1 MFSKTYEKIRYQ
13 SRFVVHISRRDLP
26 KRLASTF
33 LVCGIM
39 LWLGEW
45 RSAALIGGAILF
57 FEACG
62 LTLHLT
68 MPARD
73 ALVSPG
79 RVLVIWLVNWTSIG
93 AFIAPA
99 FVFTGQGSVAMLLA
113 GYLWLFGIFVHI
125 SNTFAALPFFNWSL
139 MIPSFSAAFVV
150 YYLSAG
156 MVYAQASPWQWLVTA
171 GMMVVY
177 IFNTVETLSKQ
188 KDTAHAL
195 ERAREEANA
204 RLRALEH
211 LSLHDSLTGLLNR
224 RAFDIELGRM
234 LAAPQPGGQ
243 TAVFLMDLDGFKPI
257 NDTYSHEAGD
267 HVLVEIGRR
276 LRRIA
281 GTRGIA
287 ARLGGDE
294 FALAFPGVEGS
305 GAALRLAERVARA
318 MQAPVHYLD
327 RALQVSAS
335 VGISLG
341 QDGKLGV
348 EALCAQADQAMFKA
362 KSESGGHA
370 ALYEPGRFVPRPSL
384 EDRTAILDAMT
395 RGQIRPFYQPKVC
408 LETGRIAG
416 FEALARWLHPIRGQ
430 LSPGDFLPQ
439 VNELGLQGEFL
450 SHITGR
456 VLRDVA
462 ALMAEGLDPGQV
474 SINVPEVA
482 LATRSGRSDLEALI
496 ARYPQVRGHVTFEI
510 TEDVFIA
517 RAAEMIQS
525 SIAHFRALGLRIS
538 LDDFG
543 TGFASFQHLRQLEF
557 DELKIDTTFVAGLG
571 LDPAADVLVAGF
583 LSIGTGLGVRVVA
596 EGVETDDQLRQL
608 RRMGCTV
615 GQGFLFG
622 AAMPLAD
629 ARTRLLAEGARLP
642 APVHGAGPPGA
653 AA

>member
-1 MFSKTYEKIRYQ
+1 MFFRSYENIRFQ
-13 SRFVVHISRRDLP
+13 SRFVVHIARRDLP
-26 KRLASTF
+26 KRLAATVM
-33 LVCGIM
+33 VCGIM
-39 LWLGEW
+39 LWLNEW

-57 FEACG
+57 FELCA
-62 LTLHLT
+62 LALHAT

-73 ALVSPG
+73 AQVSPA
-79 RVLVIWLVNWTSIG
+79 RVLAIWLVNWTSVG

-125 SNTFAALPFFNWSL
+125 SNTFALLPFFNLSL
-139 MIPSFSAAFVV
+139 MIPAFSAAFVV

-156 MVYAQASPWQWLVTA
+156 MDYVQASPWQWLVTA
-171 GMMVVY
+171 GIMMVY
-177 IFNTVETLSKQ
+177 IINTVETLSKQ
-188 KDTAHAL
+188 KDTAQEL

-224 RAFDIELGRM
+224 RAFDIELGQM
-234 LAAPQPGGQ
+234 LSAPRTGGP

-267 HVLVEIGRR
+267 LVLVEIGRR
-276 LRRIA
+276 LRQIA
-281 GTRGIA
+281 ASQGIA

-294 FALAFPGVEGS
+294 FALAFPEVEGRE
-305 GAALRLAERVARA
+305 AAVRLAEQMARA
-318 MQAPVHYLD
+318 MQAPVYYLD
-327 RALQVSAS
+327 RALHVSAS

-341 QDGKLGV
+341 RGGTLGV
-348 EALCAQADQAMFKA
+348 EAMCAQADQAMFRA
-362 KSESGGHA
+362 KSENGGHA
-370 ALYEPGRFVPRPSL
+370 ALYEPGHFAPRPSL
-384 EDRTAILDAMT
+384 EDRTAILDAMM
-395 RGQIRPFYQPKVC
+395 RSHIRPFYQPKVC
-408 LETGRIAG
+408 LETGRIEG
-416 FEALARWLHPIRGQ
+416 FEALARWLHPSRG
-430 LSPGDFLPQ
+430 LLPPGEFLPQ
-439 VNELGLQGEFL
+439 VNELGLQGDFL
-450 SHITGR
+450 SHIAGA

-482 LATRSGRSDLEALI
+482 LATRSGRADLEALI
-496 ARYPQVRGHVTFEI
+496 GRYLQVRGNVTFEI

-517 RAAEMIQS
+517 RSAEMIQA
-525 SIAHFRALGLRIS
+525 SIAHFRGLGLRIS

-557 DELKIDTTFVAGLG
+557 DELKIDTTFVAGMG

-608 RRMGCTV
+608 RQMGCTV
-615 GQGFLFG
+615 GQGYLFG
-622 AAMPLAD
+622 AAMPLAE
-629 ARTRLLAEGARLP
+629 ARARLEREAVRLP
-642 APVHGAGPPGA
+642 APIRGAGTPGA